1 MHKNVHDINVL
12 HTEVKQP
19 RHVNNNKH
27 S

>member
-19 RHVNNNKH
+19 RHV
-27 S
+27 SGSY